1 MTVPKY
7 GNITM
12 VSWQASAS
20 NLFHRFMV
28 KPLTERGISAVQ
40 MREGVSKMESLY
52 TEYPTGFTYTHAH
65 PLPHCEAEWIGQTD
79 VQTDRMLLH
88 FPGGA
93 YFMRM
98 PRMERA
104 LVTGICR
111 AANAQARLVQYRLA
125 PEHPFPAGHDD
136 CMGAYRQLLELGIA
150 PDRIVLSGISA
161 GGGLVLGVLM
171 ALRDAG
177 LPMPAGAV
185 ALSPVADL
193 VALTNRTGSSGFNA
207 SRDAVISVDSSEN
220 MCEMYVGSSPD
231 ARAHPYVSPALGD
244 FTGLPPLYFQV
255 GSTEI
260 LLDQSTR
267 CAEKARAAG
276 VNADVE
282 IWPDMGHGWQ
292 CMQYLPESKRAIAR
306 ISDFVRECCP

>member
-1 MTVPKY
+1 
-7 GNITM
+7 M

-20 NLFHRFMV
+20 NLFHRFLV
-28 KPLTERGISAVQ
+28 KPLTDRGISVAK
-40 MREGVSKMESLY
+40 MREGVAAMESLVA
-52 TEYPTGFTYTHAH
+52 EYPPGFTYTREH
-65 PLPHCEAEWIGQTD
+65 PLPNCDAEWIRQEGAR
-79 VQTDRMLLH
+79 TDRMLLH

-104 LVTGICR
+104 MVTGIC
-111 AANAQARLVQYRLA
+111 ASAHAQARLVHYRLA
-125 PEHPFPAGHDD
+125 PEHPFPAAHDD
-136 CMGAYRQLLELGIA
+136 CVGAYRQLLDLGVA

-177 LPMPAGAV
+177 MPMPAGAV

-193 VALTNRTGSSGFNA
+193 VALTERTGSSEFNA
-207 SRDAVISVDSSEN
+207 KRDAVIAVHSSEN
-220 MCEMYVGSSPD
+220 MCDLYLGRSAER
-231 ARAHPYVSPALGD
+231 RAHPYVSPALGD

-260 LLDQSTR
+260 LLDHSTR
-267 CAEKARAAG
+267 CVAKARAVG
-276 VNADVE
+276 VSAEVE
-282 IWPDMGHGWQ
+282 IWPDMAHGWQ
-292 CMQYLPESKRAIAR
+292 AMSYLPESGRAIDR
-306 ISDFVRECCP
+306 IGDFVRQCCP

>member
-1 MTVPKY
+1 
-7 GNITM
+7 M
-12 VSWQASAS
+12 VSWQASTS
-20 NLFHRFMV
+20 NIFHRFMV
-28 KPLTERGISAVQ
+28 KPLTDRGISVAK
-40 MREGVSKMESLY
+40 MRAGVAAMESLY
-52 TEYPTGFTYTHAH
+52 TEYPAGFTYTHEE
-65 PLPHCEAEWIGQTD
+65 PLPHCDAEWIRQID

-104 LVTGICR
+104 MATGICR
-111 AANAQARLVQYRLA
+111 AANAQARMVHYRLA

-136 CMGAYRQLLELGIA
+136 CVLAYRQLLDLGIA

-161 GGGLVLGVLM
+161 GGGMVLGVLM

-177 LPMPAGAV
+177 LPMPAGGI

-193 VALTNRTGSSGFNA
+193 VALTERTGSSASNA
-207 SRDAVISVDSSEN
+207 RRDAVIAVGSSEN
-220 MCEMYVGSSPD
+220 MCEMYVGSSPE
-231 ARAHPYVSPALGD
+231 RRSHPYVSPALGD

-267 CAEKARAAG
+267 CGEKARATG
-276 VNADVE
+276 VKADVE
-282 IWPDMGHGWQ
+282 VWPDMPHGWQ
-292 CMQYLPESKRAIAR
+292 GMSYLPESGRAIER
-306 ISDFVRECCP
+306 IGDFFRECCP

>member
-1 MTVPKY
+1 
-7 GNITM
+7 M

-20 NLFHRFMV
+20 SLFHRFLV
-28 KPLTERGISAVQ
+28 KPLTDRGMSAVK
-40 MREGVSKMESLY
+40 MRAGVAAIESMY
-52 TEYPTGFTYTHAH
+52 TEYPNGFTYTREQPLAH
-65 PLPHCEAEWIGQTD
+65 CDAEWIRQVG
-79 VQTDRMLLH
+79 VHTDRMLLH

-104 LVTGICR
+104 LVTGICG
-111 AANAQARLVQYRLA
+111 AANTQARMVQYRLA

-136 CMGAYRQLLELGIA
+136 CVGAYRQMLASGMS

-185 ALSPVADL
+185 VLSPVADL
-193 VALTNRTGSSGFNA
+193 VALTRRTGSSDFNA
-207 SRDAVISVDSSEN
+207 ARDAVIAVGSGRN
-220 MCEMYVGSSPD
+220 MCEMYVGASAE

-267 CAEKARAAG
+267 SAAKAHTAG
-276 VNADVE
+276 VDAEVE
-282 IWPDMGHGWQ
+282 IWPEMPHGWQ
-292 CMQYLPESKRAIAR
+292 CMPYLPESRRAIER
-306 ISDFVRECCP
+306 IADFVRQCCP

>member
-1 MTVPKY
+1 
-7 GNITM
+7 M
-12 VSWQASAS
+12 VSWQASTS
-20 NLFHRFMV
+20 NLVHRFLV
-28 KPLTERGISAVQ
+28 KPLTDRDISAVK
-40 MREGVSKMESLY
+40 MRAGVASMESLY
-52 TEYPTGFTYTHAH
+52 TEYPAGFSYTHEH
-65 PLPHCEAEWIGQTD
+65 PLPHCDAEWIRQSD
-79 VQTDRMLLH
+79 ARTDRMLLH

-104 LVTGICR
+104 LVTSICR
-111 AANAQARLVQYRLA
+111 SANAQARMVHYRLA

-136 CMGAYRQLLELGIA
+136 CVGAYRQLLELGVA

-193 VALTNRTGSSGFNA
+193 VALTQRSGSSDFNA
-207 SRDAVISVDSSEN
+207 GRDAVIAVRSSEN
-220 MCEMYVGSSPD
+220 MCEMYVGASLE

-267 CAEKARAAG
+267 SVEKARAAG
-276 VNADVE
+276 VDAEVE
-282 IWPDMGHGWQ
+282 IWPDMPHGWQ
-292 CMQYLPESKRAIAR
+292 CMAYLPESGRAVERIA
-306 ISDFVRECCP
+306 DFVRQCCP

>member
-1 MTVPKY
+1 
-7 GNITM
+7 M
-12 VSWQASAS
+12 VSWQASTTS
-20 NLFHRFMV
+20 LFYRFLV
-28 KPLTERGISAVQ
+28 KSLTDRGISAVK
-40 MREGVSKMESLY
+40 MRAGVAAMESLY
-52 TEYPTGFTYTHAH
+52 TEYPTGFTYTHEH
-65 PLPHCEAEWIGQTD
+65 PLMHCDAQWMRQTD

-111 AANAQARLVQYRLA
+111 SANAQARMVHYRLA

-136 CMGAYRQLLELGIA
+136 CVDAYRQLLDLGVA

-161 GGGLVLGVLM
+161 GGGLALGVLM

-193 VALTNRTGSSGFNA
+193 VALTNRTGSSDFNA
-207 SRDAVISVDSSEN
+207 SRDAVIAVGSSEN
-220 MCEMYVGSSPD
+220 MCEMYVGASPE
-231 ARAHPYVSPALGD
+231 ARAHPYVSLALGD

-267 CAEKARAAG
+267 SAEKARAAG
-276 VNADVE
+276 ISAEVE
-282 IWPDMGHGWQ
+282 IWPEMPHGWQ
-292 CMQYLPESKRAIAR
+292 CMQYLPESRRAVERIA
-306 ISDFVRECCP
+306 DFVRQCCP

>member
-1 MTVPKY
+1 
-7 GNITM
+7 M
-12 VSWQASAS
+12 VSWQASTS
-20 NLFHRFMV
+20 NLFHRFLV
-28 KPLTERGISAVQ
+28 KSLTDRDISAVK
-40 MREGVSKMESLY
+40 MREGVTKMESMY
-52 TEYPTGFTYTHAH
+52 TEFPPGFTYTHEH
-65 PLPHCEAEWIGQTD
+65 PLPHCDAEWIRQTD

-93 YFMRM
+93 YYMRM

-111 AANAQARLVQYRLA
+111 AANAQARMVHYRLA

-136 CMGAYRQLLELGIA
+136 CVGAYRQLLELGVA
-150 PDRIVLSGISA
+150 PDRIVFSGISA

-193 VALTNRTGSSGFNA
+193 VALTKRTGSSDFNA
-207 SRDAVISVDSSEN
+207 SRDAVISVGSSEN
-220 MCEMYVGSSPD
+220 MADMYVGKSPE

-267 CAEKARAAG
+267 SAEKARAAG
-276 VNADVE
+276 VDAEVE
-282 IWPDMGHGWQ
+282 IWPEMPHGWQ
-292 CMQYLPESKRAIAR
+292 CMQFLPESKRAVERIA
-306 ISDFVRECCP
+306 DFVRQCCP